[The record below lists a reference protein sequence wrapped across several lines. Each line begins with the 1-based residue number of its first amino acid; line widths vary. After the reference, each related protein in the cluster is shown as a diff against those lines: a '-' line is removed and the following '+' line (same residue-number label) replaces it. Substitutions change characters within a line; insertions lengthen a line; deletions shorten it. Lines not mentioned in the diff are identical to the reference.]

1 MTLRQIAIFSCIYLI
16 VFVLVNLLSDRLKET
31 YYVTGIIVPYFL
43 TLALSFLFF
52 KEESL
57 TIRGI
62 VFVTILL
69 GSLVELGSYFRFD
82 IQILYAVFG
91 FFGFL
96 SIVLLIFKKNNLNKP
111 MVSFSIILLFHTII
125 LPQVNRRLVR
135 LIFGPLV
142 QEGNDLTS
150 LLGYYAKIR
159 FLNYWET
166 KLFIFII
173 LIWLIVYRQNFKG
186 KVVKISS

>member
-1 MTLRQIAIFSCIYLI
+1 
-16 VFVLVNLLSDRLKET
+16 
-31 YYVTGIIVPYFL
+31 
-43 TLALSFLFF
+43 
-52 KEESL
+52 
-57 TIRGI
+57 
-62 VFVTILL
+62 
-69 GSLVELGSYFRFD
+69 
-82 IQILYAVFG
+82 
-91 FFGFL
+91 
-96 SIVLLIFKKNNLNKP
+96 